1 MQSDI
6 FKKVKTQ
13 KKSTDIVN
21 QIIHLIEEKKLKEGD
36 RLPAERFLSETLG
49 VSRGV
54 LREAIRALEIAG
66 IIKALSGSG
75 NYISLNGNSFSKEYE
90 ALKILSSEDN
100 PLDIIIVRKN
110 LEPLAVKLAVKNVT
124 ENNLKKIEKIVREME
139 SNKNQS
145 IIDNRIDGD
154 FHIAIAESSKNQIL
168 IDIMKII
175 VLKMQQQKFWQYT
188 KVKSI
193 LSLGHSDLYLKEH
206 TMLFEA
212 IKAGDEKIAVDIIK
226 NHLNDVEKDYRKY
239 F

>member
-1 MQSDI
+1 MQNDI

-13 KKSTDIVN
+13 KKSTVVVEQIV
-21 QIIHLIEEKKLKEGD
+21 HLIREKKLKEGD
-36 RLPAERFLSETLG
+36 RLPAERYLSETLG

-66 IIKALSGSG
+66 VINAVSGSG
-75 NYISLNGNSFSKEYE
+75 NYISLNEDGFSKEYD
-90 ALKILSSEDN
+90 ALKILSAEDN

-110 LEPLAVKLAVKNVT
+110 LEPLAVKLAAKNAT
-124 ENNLKKIEKIVREME
+124 ENDIKKIEKIVKEME
-139 SNKNQS
+139 YNKNQG

-168 IDIMKII
+168 IDIMKLI

-193 LSLGHSDLYLKEH
+193 LSLGHSALYLKEH
-206 TMLFEA
+206 AMLLEA
-212 IKAGDEKIAVDIIK
+212 IKAGDGKTALDIIK